1 MNPERRPM
9 LAANW
14 KMHKSVAESVAF
26 VRAWSRR
33 VAEGAALPDRT
44 QVELV
49 VCPTLPALV
58 PVAGLLDALGVAVG
72 AQNADVGT
80 EGAVTGGVSAHLL
93 AEALATHVI
102 VGHSE
107 RRRLFG
113 ETDAVVA
120 AKAAAALKA
129 GLTPVVCVGESPEE
143 RASGATERVVA
154 QQLRTVLNAVP
165 EGDGRLV
172 VAYEPLWAIGTGRG
186 AAPADANQVAGW
198 CRSLAAAAWGEAA
211 ARVRILYGGSVTADN
226 ILGFWHAEEIDGALV
241 GGASLE
247 MESWLAMVRTVAP
260 APSGMTGG
268 MG

>member
-1 MNPERRPM
+1 MNAERRPM

-14 KMHKSVAESVAF
+14 KMHKSVLESLAF

-33 VAEGAALPDRT
+33 VADGATLPDRT

-49 VCPTLPALV
+49 LCPTLPALW
-58 PVAGLLDALGVAVG
+58 PVAGLLDAMGVAVG
-72 AQNADVGT
+72 AQNVDLGT
-80 EGAVTGGVSAHLL
+80 EGAVTGGVSGHLL

-113 ETDAVVA
+113 ETDAMVA
-120 AKAAAALKA
+120 AKAAAALAA
-129 GLTPVVCVGESPEE
+129 GLTPIVCVGESSAE
-143 RASGATERVVA
+143 RHAGETQGVVTR
-154 QQLRTVLNAVP
+154 QLTAVLNAVP

-172 VAYEPLWAIGTGRG
+172 VAYEPLWAIGTGQG
-186 AAPADANQVAGW
+186 AVPADANQVAGW
-198 CRSLAAAAWGEAA
+198 CRALAAAAWGPAA
-211 ARVRILYGGSVTADN
+211 NRVRVLYGGSVTRDN
-226 ILGFWHAEEIDGALV
+226 ILGFWHADEIDGALV

-260 APSGMTGG
+260 PPSA
-268 MG
+268 